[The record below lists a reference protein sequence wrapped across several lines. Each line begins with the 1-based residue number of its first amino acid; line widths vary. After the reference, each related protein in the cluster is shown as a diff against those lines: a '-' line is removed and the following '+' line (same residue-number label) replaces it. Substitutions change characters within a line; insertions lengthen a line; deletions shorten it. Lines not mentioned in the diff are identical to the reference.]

1 MKKSLVAAG
10 AALLVGVVLAY
21 AAAGPFI
28 TLYQIKAAL
37 QAKDAPR
44 LAHYIDFPELRTNLK
59 EQINT
64 LILNKLPA
72 GVEDNPFGAMG
83 LALAATLVD
92 GLVDGY
98 VTPSGLATLLSGKL
112 PDLLGAQPQADTSA
126 AQPPTTAPAGTQY
139 SFESARQ
146 FSVRV
151 QVGNQ
156 RAIRLV
162 LERTGLTWKLTNIIL
177 PFAP

>member
-10 AALLVGVVLAY
+10 AALLVGAVLAY

-37 QAKDAPR
+37 QAKDAAR
-44 LAHYIDFPELRTNLK
+44 LSRYIDFPVLRTNLK

-92 GLVDGY
+92 GLVAATGKKSR
-98 VTPSGLATLLSGKL
+98 TPL
-112 PDLLGAQPQADTSA
+112 
-126 AQPPTTAPAGTQY
+126 
-139 SFESARQ
+139 
-146 FSVRV
+146 
-151 QVGNQ
+151 
-156 RAIRLV
+156 
-162 LERTGLTWKLTNIIL
+162 
-177 PFAP
+177 

>member
-1 MKKSLVAAG
+1 M
-10 AALLVGVVLAY
+10 
-21 AAAGPFI
+21 
-28 TLYQIKAAL
+28 
-37 QAKDAPR
+37 
-44 LAHYIDFPELRTNLK
+44 
-59 EQINT
+59 
-64 LILNKLPA
+64 
-72 GVEDNPFGAMG
+72 
-83 LALAATLVD
+83 
-92 GLVDGY
+92 
-98 VTPSGLATLLSGKL
+98 

-139 SFESARQ
+139 SYESARQ

-162 LERTGLTWKLTNIIL
+162 LERTGLSWKLTNIIL